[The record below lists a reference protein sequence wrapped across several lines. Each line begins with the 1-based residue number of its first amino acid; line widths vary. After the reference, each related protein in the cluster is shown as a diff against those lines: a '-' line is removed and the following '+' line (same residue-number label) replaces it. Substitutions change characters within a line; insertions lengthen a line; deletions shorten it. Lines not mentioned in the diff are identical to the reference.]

1 MNTKPTHGGLAPVEV
16 APFTNRQRL
25 HDRREAAWNKNTVP
39 LPAAFDAK
47 TLVLP
52 TAVASIRKA
61 FTLAKTSRDSWVT
74 AKREG
79 RIDFRRAPAASRGAQ
94 DIFKRKTG
102 ASTTHVKVSV
112 LIDASGSMSMADARI
127 AHPTAIGKTVTV
139 QRRIAAAV
147 FGATIAEALGR
158 VPTVHLDVFQHA
170 AGGGRL
176 FIKWRWSR
184 GTPVGA
190 FNESVY
196 GIGGGGNADGH
207 ALYAITTKMQ
217 REIKRGE
224 RGVILVVSDGLPSV
238 YAADATATGPERQ
251 AGQALIDAVAFA
263 RKAGYTVLAVAI
275 DGSDQSV
282 YYGDGTIKFTGDWNA
297 LGSELARHIGKAL
310 AHR

>member
-1 MNTKPTHGGLAPVEV
+1 MNTKPTYGPLVPVEV
-16 APFTNRQRL
+16 SPFTHRQRL
-25 HDRREAAWNKNTVP
+25 ADRRNAQWDGKTVP

-47 TLVLP
+47 TLVIP
-52 TAVASIRKA
+52 TAVAAMRKA
-61 FTLAKTSRDSWVT
+61 FTQAKTSRDSWVT

-112 LIDASGSMSMADARI
+112 LIDASGSMSGHDSRI
-127 AHPTAIGKTVTV
+127 AHPSVVGRTVGV

-158 VPTVHLDVFQHA
+158 VPTVHLDVFQHS
-170 AGGGRL
+170 AGGGRM

-184 GTPVGA
+184 GTPVA
-190 FNESVY
+190 VFNQSVY

-207 ALYAITTKMQ
+207 ALYAITEKMR

-224 RGVILVVSDGLPSV
+224 RGVIMVVSDGLPSM
-238 YAADATATGPERQ
+238 YGSGGTGD
-251 AGQALIDAVAFA
+251 AGQALVDAVAHA
-263 RKAGYTVLAVAI
+263 RKQGYTVLAVAI
-275 DGSDQSV
+275 DGSDQSA
-282 YYGDGTIKFTGDWNA
+282 YYGDGTVPFTGDWNA
-297 LGSELARHIGKAL
+297 LGSALARHIGKAL
-310 AHR
+310 AQR

>member
-1 MNTKPTHGGLAPVEV
+1 MNTRPTHGALQPVEI
-16 APFTNRQRL
+16 APFTRRQRL
-25 HDRREAAWNKNTVP
+25 ADKRETQWNKNKVP

-47 TLVLP
+47 ALVLP
-52 TAVASIRKA
+52 TAVAAMRKA
-61 FTLAKTSRDSWVT
+61 FTQAKTSRDSWVT

-102 ASTTHVKVSV
+102 SSTTHVKVSV
-112 LIDASGSMSMADARI
+112 LIDASGSMSAHDAQI
-127 AHPTAIGKTVTV
+127 AHPDAVGRKVSV
-139 QRRIAAAV
+139 QRRIAASV

-158 VPTVHLDVFQHA
+158 VPTVHLDVFQHS
-170 AGGGRL
+170 AGGGRMI
-176 FIKWRWSR
+176 IKWRWSR
-184 GTPVGA
+184 GTPVA
-190 FNESVY
+190 VFNEAVY

-238 YAADATATGPERQ
+238 YGHGGNSE
-251 AGQALIDAVAFA
+251 AGQALVDAVAFA
-263 RKAGYTVLAVAI
+263 RKQGYTVLAVAI
-275 DGSDQSV
+275 DGSDQSA
-282 YYGDGTIKFTGDWNA
+282 YYGDGVIPFTGDWNA
-297 LGSELARHIGKAL
+297 LGSALAKHIGKAL

>member
-1 MNTKPTHGGLAPVEV
+1 MNTRPTYSTPLGPVE
-16 APFTNRQRL
+16 ASPFTRGQRL
-25 HDRREAAWNKNTVP
+25 RDKRTSTWDTRVVP
-39 LPAAFDAK
+39 LPATFDAK

-79 RIDFRRAPAASRGAQ
+79 KIDFRRAPAASRGAQ

-112 LIDASGSMSMADARI
+112 LIDASGSMSGHDSYVS
-127 AHPTAIGKTVTV
+127 HPTVVGRKVTVT
-139 QRRIAAAV
+139 RRMAAAV

-158 VPTVHLDVFQHA
+158 VPTVHLDVFQHS
-170 AGGGRL
+170 AGGGRMY
-176 FIKWRWSR
+176 IKWRWSR
-184 GTPVGA
+184 GTPVA
-190 FNESVY
+190 VFNQALN

-207 ALYAITTKMQ
+207 ALYAITEKMR

-224 RGVILVVSDGLPSV
+224 RGVILVVSDGLPSM
-238 YAADATATGPERQ
+238 YGNGGTGD
-251 AGQALIDAVAFA
+251 AGQALVDAVAHA
-263 RKAGYTVLAVAI
+263 RKQGYTVLAVAI
-275 DGSDQSV
+275 DGSDQSA
-282 YYGDGTIKFTGDWNA
+282 YYGDGVVPFTGDWNA
-297 LGSELARHIGKAL
+297 LGGTLAKHIGKAL

>member
-1 MNTKPTHGGLAPVEV
+1 MNTRPTYTNLQPIEI
-16 APFTNRQRL
+16 APFSLRQRRSDL
-25 HDRREAAWNKNTVP
+25 QRAQWDKNTVP
-39 LPAAFDAK
+39 LPATFDARS
-47 TLVLP
+47 LVLP

-102 ASTTHVKVSV
+102 SSTTHVNVSV
-112 LIDASGSMSMADARI
+112 LIDASGSMSAHDGHI
-127 AHPTAIGKTVTV
+127 AHPVVPGKTVNV
-139 QRRIAAAV
+139 QRRVAAAV

-158 VPTVHLDVFQHA
+158 VPTVHLNVFQHS
-170 AGGGRL
+170 AGGGRMI
-176 FIKWRWSR
+176 IKWRWSK
-184 GTPVGA
+184 GTPVA
-190 FNESVY
+190 VFNEAVY

-238 YAADATATGPERQ
+238 YGNGGNSE
-251 AGQALIDAVAFA
+251 AGQALVDAVAFA

-275 DGSDQSV
+275 DGSDQSA
-282 YYGDGTIKFTGDWNA
+282 YYGDGVIPFDGNWNA
-297 LGSELARHIGKAL
+297 LGSALAKHIGKAL
-310 AHR
+310 ASR